1 MNCFQIMYF
10 IPNYFWKPSRI
21 MGRWILCQLPLIQQ
35 RTNIPLIIIAI
46 LILSALEQQSTPIGY
61 QHFRLFFYYIRFEQ
75 NQEQKFKLFI
85 SLVEFALDIV
95 ALCFCHLRGC
105 NLFHSIGF
113 KYFWRMKKKFHFYY
127 MYKYSLS
134 MIGFA
139 LLNQASIFGI
149 FIQGYYNYYSR
160 CPG

>member
-10 IPNYFWKPSRI
+10 IPRYFWKPSRI
-21 MGRWILCQLPLIQQ
+21 MGRWILCQLPWIQQ
-35 RTNIPLIIIAI
+35 RTNIPSYHNRYLDSFRTRNTEHTNRI
-46 LILSALEQQSTPIGY
+46 
-61 QHFRLFFYYIRFEQ
+61 QHSKLFFYYTRFEQ

-113 KYFWRMKKKFHFYY
+113 KYFWRMKKKFHFYCICINMFY
-127 MYKYSLS
+127 PWLNSPYCIWYFHSR
-134 MIGFA
+134 
-139 LLNQASIFGI
+139 LLQLLF
-149 FIQGYYNYYSR
+149 
-160 CPG
+160 

>member
-1 MNCFQIMYF
+1 MF
-10 IPNYFWKPSRI
+10 PNHVFYSKIFLKAFSYYGQMDFMSTAFDSTKNQYTSYHNRYLDSFRTRNTEHTNRI
-21 MGRWILCQLPLIQQ
+21 
-35 RTNIPLIIIAI
+35 
-46 LILSALEQQSTPIGY
+46 
-61 QHFRLFFYYIRFEQ
+61 QHSKLFFYYTRFEQ

-113 KYFWRMKKKFHFYY
+113 KYFWRMKKKFHFYCICINMFY
-127 MYKYSLS
+127 PWLNSP
-134 MIGFA
+134 
-139 LLNQASIFGI
+139 NQAIVFGI

>member
-1 MNCFQIMYF
+1 MYF
-10 IPNYFWKPSRI
+10 IPKYFWKLSRI

-46 LILSALEQQSTPIGY
+46 LILSALEIQSTPIGY
-61 QHFRLFFYYIRFEQ
+61 QHSRLFFYYIRFEQ

-113 KYFWRMKKKFHFYY
+113 KYFWRMKKKFHFYCICINMFY
-127 MYKYSLS
+127 PWLNSP
-134 MIGFA
+134 
-139 LLNQASIFGI
+139 NQAIVFGI